1 MHTDVPTGSDG
12 NPFSRAPDGYV
23 CLMSTDDLDDT
34 SANDLGGAD
43 DMLSPMEGTDSDE
56 LHNADGDEVVD
67 PPDDWS
73 GVDKFGM
80 SSEEEREGESL
91 DQRLAEEVPDVTPD
105 DINLS
110 LADGEAGVDEV
121 MEGSDVAPGEPGVH
135 HGQVGGAPED
145 GDSLY
150 TVVEDVTR
158 KADQP

>member
-1 MHTDVPTGSDG
+1 
-12 NPFSRAPDGYV
+12 
-23 CLMSTDDLDDT
+23 MSTDDLDDT

-56 LHNADGDEVVD
+56 VHNADGDEVVD
-67 PPDDWS
+67 PPDGWS
-73 GVDKFGM
+73 GVNKFGM

-91 DQRLAEEVPDVTPD
+91 DQRLAEEVPDVTAD

-145 GDSLY
+145 GESLF